1 MNHFA
6 SAGKD
11 SPWPAQ
17 SLFTVP
23 GVTRRCRLATRWDD
37 IQLNSVIAYLQRLH
51 YDEMPACAP
60 FPARLPSN
68 VLHDLLLVFYPDYVR
83 EAVEEASNSMPE
95 QAIAGQPPHYP
106 AKDLGQI
113 DLDENWDNY
122 VIDPDGHFRRNEL
135 GFLPWGFDS
144 RDEMRAL
151 MLRRLYEETRQTLP
165 PDVALHTWQTMS
177 RVARALYIGE
187 LATSAGL
194 ENREGHLLAYPLPE
208 TTRGFNHL
216 FDYRHH
222 QEAIA
227 RISQN
232 IARLSDEGN
241 APLLMFL
248 IATVEQQQ
256 SRIRADFS
264 GEIPPPLDT
273 FVGHYWQ
280 HLEKLREKANN
291 ALEEVWLQDLQ
302 EVAVLTQRCR
312 EYARQ
317 MDDVPACA
325 HRNNGFR
332 YVLEEAGQDAD
343 ALWTLAVR
351 TIAAE
356 METAPAVVADFLGEA
371 LAFSELLVTGLR
383 DGFPP
388 EAALAAAVYAW
399 RKDFRLFCG
408 LVDAAIRLAGRKA
421 EAVACS
427 LPFCLTS
434 KKEFL

>member
-1 MNHFA
+1 MNHFS
-6 SAGKD
+6 SAKKD
-11 SPWPAQ
+11 SAWPAQ
-17 SLFTVP
+17 SIFTVP

-51 YDEMPACAP
+51 YDEMPAGAP

-68 VLHDLLLVFYPDYVR
+68 VLHDLLLAFYPDHVR
-83 EAVEEASNSMPE
+83 EAVDKANNSMSE
-95 QAIAGQPPHYP
+95 QTIAGQPPHYP

-135 GFLPWGFDS
+135 GSLPWGLDS

-216 FDYRHH
+216 FDYRRH

-241 APLLMFL
+241 APLLIFL
-248 IATVEQQQ
+248 IATIEQQQ
-256 SRIRADFS
+256 SQIRAGFS
-264 GEIPPPLDT
+264 GEIPHTPDT
-273 FVGHYWQ
+273 FAGHCWQ
-280 HLEKLREKANN
+280 HLEELLEKANS
-291 ALEEVWLQDLQ
+291 ALEEVWLRDRQ
-302 EVAVLTQRCR
+302 EFAMLAQRCR
-312 EYARQ
+312 QYAQ
-317 MDDVPACA
+317 QIDDIPACA
-325 HRNNGFR
+325 HRNNGFC
-332 YVLEEAGQDAD
+332 YVLEDTGQDAD
-343 ALWTLAVR
+343 ALWPLALR

-371 LAFSELLVTGLR
+371 FAFSEHLVTGLR
-383 DGFPP
+383 DGLPP
-388 EAALAAAVYAW
+388 EAALVAAVYGW
-399 RKDFRLFCG
+399 RKDFRLLCG
-408 LVDAAIRLAGRKA
+408 LADAAMRLAEREG
-421 EAVACS
+421 
-427 LPFCLTS
+427 
-434 KKEFL
+434 

>member
-23 GVTRRCRLATRWDD
+23 GATRRCRLATRWDD

-60 FPARLPSN
+60 FPEHLPGD

-95 QAIAGQPPHYP
+95 QAIAGQPAHRP
-106 AKDLGQI
+106 AEELGQI
-113 DLDENWDNY
+113 ELDENWDNY
-122 VIDPDGHFRRNEL
+122 VIDPDGHFRRNGL
-135 GFLPWGFDS
+135 GDLPWSLDS

-151 MLRRLYEETRQTLP
+151 MLRRLYEETQQKLP
-165 PDVALHTWQTMS
+165 PDATLHTRQTMA

-187 LATSAGL
+187 LTTSAGL

-208 TTRGFNHL
+208 VTRGFNHL
-216 FDYRHH
+216 FDYTRH
-222 QEAIA
+222 QEAIV

-232 IARLSDEGN
+232 IARLGDEGN

-256 SRIRADFS
+256 SQIRAGFS
-264 GEIPPPLDT
+264 GEIPPPPDT

-280 HLEKLREKANN
+280 DLEELLEKANS
-291 ALEEVWLQDLQ
+291 ALEAVWLQDWQ
-302 EVAVLTQRCR
+302 EFASLAQRCR
-312 EYARQ
+312 QYARQ
-317 MDDVPACA
+317 MDDIPACA

-332 YVLEEAGQDAD
+332 YVLEDAGQDAD
-343 ALWTLAVR
+343 ALWPLALR

-388 EAALAAAVYAW
+388 EAALATAVYAW
-399 RKDFRLFCG
+399 RKDFRLLCG
-408 LVDAAIRLAGRKA
+408 LADAAMRLAGR
-421 EAVACS
+421 EG
-427 LPFCLTS
+427 
-434 KKEFL
+434 

>member
-6 SAGKD
+6 SARKD

-23 GVTRRCRLATRWDD
+23 GATRRCRLATRWDD
-37 IQLNSVIAYLQRLH
+37 IQLNSVIAYLQRLY

-60 FPARLPSN
+60 FPEHLPGD

-83 EAVEEASNSMPE
+83 ETVDKASNSMPE
-95 QAIAGQPPHYP
+95 QTIAGQPPHHP
-106 AKDLGQI
+106 AEDLGQI

-122 VIDPDGHFRRNEL
+122 VIDPDGHFCRNEL
-135 GFLPWGFDS
+135 GDLPWGLDN

-151 MLRRLYEETRQTLP
+151 MLRHLYEDARQKLP
-165 PDVALHTWQTMS
+165 PDVTLHTWQTMA

-194 ENREGHLLAYPLPE
+194 ENREGRLLAYPLPE
-208 TTRGFNHL
+208 DTRGFTHL
-216 FDYRHH
+216 FDYARH

-227 RISQN
+227 RISQS
-232 IARLSDEGN
+232 IARLGDEGN

-248 IATVEQQQ
+248 ITTVEQQQ
-256 SRIRADFS
+256 SQIRADLS
-264 GEIPPPLDT
+264 GEIPPPPGSFIGL
-273 FVGHYWQ
+273 YWQ
-280 HLEKLREKANN
+280 DLEELLEKANS
-291 ALEEVWLQDLQ
+291 ALEEMRLQDRQ
-302 EVAVLTQRCR
+302 EFAALAQRCR
-312 EYARQ
+312 QYARQ
-317 MDDVPACA
+317 MDDIPACA

-332 YVLEEAGQDAD
+332 YVLEDAGQDAD
-343 ALWTLAVR
+343 ALWPLALR

-388 EAALAAAVYAW
+388 EAALATAVYAW
-399 RKDFRLFCG
+399 RKDLRLSCG
-408 LVDAAIRLAGRKA
+408 LADAAMRLAGR
-421 EAVACS
+421 EG
-427 LPFCLTS
+427 
-434 KKEFL
+434 

>member
-6 SAGKD
+6 SARKD

-23 GVTRRCRLATRWDD
+23 GATRRCRLATRWDD

-60 FPARLPSN
+60 FPEHLTGD
-68 VLHDLLLVFYPDYVR
+68 VLHDLLLVFYPDHVR
-83 EAVEEASNSMPE
+83 EAVGEASNSMSE
-95 QAIAGQPPHYP
+95 QAIAGQPPLRP
-106 AKDLGQI
+106 AEDLGQI
-113 DLDENWDNY
+113 ELDENWDNY

-135 GFLPWGFDS
+135 GDLPWSLDS

-151 MLRRLYEETRQTLP
+151 MLRRFYEEARQKLP
-165 PDVALHTWQTMS
+165 PDVTLHTWQTMA

-194 ENREGHLLAYPLPE
+194 ENREGRLLAYPLPE
-208 TTRGFNHL
+208 ATRGFNHL
-216 FDYRHH
+216 FDYARH

-227 RISQN
+227 RISQS
-232 IARLSDEGN
+232 IARLSGEGN

-256 SRIRADFS
+256 SQIRAGFS
-264 GEIPPPLDT
+264 GEIPPPPDT

-280 HLEKLREKANN
+280 DLEELLEKANS
-291 ALEEVWLQDLQ
+291 ALEAVWLQDWQ
-302 EVAVLTQRCR
+302 EFASLAQRCR
-312 EYARQ
+312 QYARQ
-317 MDDVPACA
+317 MDDIPACA

-332 YVLEEAGQDAD
+332 YVLEDAGQDAD
-343 ALWTLAVR
+343 ALWPLALR

-388 EAALAAAVYAW
+388 EAALATAVYAW

-408 LVDAAIRLAGRKA
+408 LIDAAMRLAGR
-421 EAVACS
+421 EG
-427 LPFCLTS
+427 
-434 KKEFL
+434 

>member
-6 SAGKD
+6 SARKD

-23 GVTRRCRLATRWDD
+23 GATRRCRLATRWDD

-51 YDEMPACAP
+51 YDEMPACSP
-60 FPARLPSN
+60 FPEHLPGD

-83 EAVEEASNSMPE
+83 ETVDKASNSMPE
-95 QAIAGQPPHYP
+95 QTIAGQPPHHP
-106 AKDLGQI
+106 AEDLGQI

-122 VIDPDGHFRRNEL
+122 VIDPDGHFCRNEL
-135 GFLPWGFDS
+135 GDLPWGLDN

-151 MLRRLYEETRQTLP
+151 MLRHLYEDARQKLL
-165 PDVALHTWQTMS
+165 PDVTLHTWQTMA

-194 ENREGHLLAYPLPE
+194 ENREGRLLAYPLPE
-208 TTRGFNHL
+208 ATRGFNHL
-216 FDYRHH
+216 FDYARH

-227 RISQN
+227 RISQS
-232 IARLSDEGN
+232 IARLGDEGN

-248 IATVEQQQ
+248 ITTVEQQQ
-256 SRIRADFS
+256 SQIRADLS
-264 GEIPPPLDT
+264 GEIPPPPGSFIGL
-273 FVGHYWQ
+273 YWQ
-280 HLEKLREKANN
+280 DLEELLEKANS
-291 ALEEVWLQDLQ
+291 ALEEMRLQDWQ
-302 EVAVLTQRCR
+302 EFAALAQRCR
-312 EYARQ
+312 QYARQ
-317 MDDVPACA
+317 MDDIPACA

-332 YVLEEAGQDAD
+332 YVLEDAGQDAD
-343 ALWTLAVR
+343 ALWPLALR

-388 EAALAAAVYAW
+388 EAALATAVYAW
-399 RKDFRLFCG
+399 RKDLRLSCG
-408 LVDAAIRLAGRKA
+408 LADAAMRLAGR
-421 EAVACS
+421 EG
-427 LPFCLTS
+427 
-434 KKEFL
+434 